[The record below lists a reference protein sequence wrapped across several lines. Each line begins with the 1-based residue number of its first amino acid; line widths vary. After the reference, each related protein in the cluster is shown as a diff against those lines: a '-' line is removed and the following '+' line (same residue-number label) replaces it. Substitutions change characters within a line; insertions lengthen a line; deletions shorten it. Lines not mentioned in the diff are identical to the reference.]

1 MGDSGGGVSRLG
13 HMKALLGVLAGA
25 GASYGIYKLV
35 TGEVFQRKQ
44 KGGRP
49 PGSRVQDQVQE
60 TLQPGSLLAKL
71 SGLDVV
77 RTRGAVVQEVPGK
90 RISYPS
96 PENKHFSPQLTLV
109 FDF

>member
-1 MGDSGGGVSRLG
+1 MGDGGGVSRLG
-13 HMKALLGVLAGA
+13 HVKALLGVLAGA

-35 TGEVFQRKQ
+35 TGEVFERKQ
-44 KGGRP
+44 KGAGGGCL
-49 PGSRVQDQVQE
+49 PGSRVPVQE

-90 RISYPS
+90 R
-96 PENKHFSPQLTLV
+96 TLLHQQINCFHRSSHSSV
-109 FDF
+109 F